1 MYAIFCGV
9 HIVVLAGVA
18 ILFLMCIRNTTS
30 PAKLSFMLTCF
41 SLFILIF
48 GMYLEMLDSDTTQE
62 AILALKMQYIGMY
75 PFSLSL
81 LYFTSS
87 MGGFR
92 VPKPMWITLGVLDS
106 ASFIAMQTTATT
118 PEKSH
123 GLFYSSMKIEY
134 DGIYSRINVG
144 KGPFWF
150 ITYSV
155 ILFIIIFIIVNL
167 IQALRKTGNRIQHR
181 RIALILGGISAMGIE
196 LVMKW
201 CGLFGSYNPFAFGA
215 FVLVFCM
222 YESMIRYGYFASVV
236 SAPANVLDS
245 GDEGVVMLDEHGGLI
260 YMNAT
265 AKRILPELSEM
276 KTASSHAILKEALS
290 GEVSTVSIGG
300 SVYELRAE
308 RIQEFSSPCGYVIW
322 LINMTKYQQRLDE
335 INAANAAKSEF
346 LARMSHEIRTPIN
359 TMLGLNEMVM
369 RTSSNPEVQEYSA
382 DIADAGGMLLT
393 LINEILDISKAESGM
408 LTVERTEYDTLTL
421 FREIRLLVVQK
432 AEEKGLELDFRIS
445 PELPRRLTGDPA
457 RIKQMAVNLLTNA
470 VKYTQTGFVR
480 LTAEMDGG
488 AMVLTIADSGCGI
501 APEKL
506 PLIFNNFERIG
517 AVGDGVGLGLP
528 ITKNIVEIMGGS
540 ITAESTPGIGSTF
553 TLKIPQDTADAAP
566 MGEFTPEL
574 PVRAPVIKQHFTC
587 PGVRILAVDDNRYNR
602 VVIEKL
608 LRRTRAAVTTAE
620 SGSEMLLLTREQ
632 RFDLIMLDAMM
643 PGMSGAEALRQLRS
657 DPEGLCRDVPVAV
670 LTADAVVGARE
681 RYLAEGFDEYL
692 SKPIISEELEQM
704 LIRLIPGEMSAG
716 ETAAP
721 EAPQVSDADG
731 STILNIA
738 KGLEYS
744 DNDLDFY
751 RELLQIFTDEAP
763 KSLERLSQ
771 ALSDGDLEL
780 YTTLVHG
787 LKNNA
792 RGIGADAAGELCYE
806 AEQAARAGNA
816 GPLPELQGR
825 ITSAITEAAEEAER
839 LSGLSGLPGLAAPE
853 AIPQ

>member
-1 MYAIFCGV
+1 MYALFCGV
-9 HIVVLAGVA
+9 HIVVLVGLAA
-18 ILFLMCIRNTTS
+18 LFLLCVKNTTS

-87 MGGFR
+87 MGGFK
-92 VPKPMWITLGVLDS
+92 VPKPMWITLGVLDL
-106 ASFIAMQTTATT
+106 ASFIAMQTTGTT
-118 PEKSH
+118 PDNNH
-123 GLFYSSMKIEY
+123 GLFYSSMRIES
-134 DGIYSRINVG
+134 DGIYSRIEIG

-150 ITYSV
+150 VTYAVLLFV
-155 ILFIIIFIIVNL
+155 IVYILINL
-167 IQALRKTGNRIQHR
+167 ILALRKTANAIQRR
-181 RIALILGGISAMGIE
+181 RIAIILGGITAMGIE
-196 LVMKW
+196 LIMKW

-215 FVLVFCM
+215 FVLVLCM

-245 GDEGVVMLDEHGGLI
+245 GDEGVIMLDEHGGLI

-265 AKRILPELSEM
+265 AKRIIPELSEM
-276 KTASSHAILKEALS
+276 KNPSGHDVIKEALS
-290 GEVSTVSIGG
+290 RDSSTVSIGG

-408 LTVERTEYDTLTL
+408 LTVERAEYDTLTL

-445 PELPRRLTGDPA
+445 PELPRRLIGDPA

-470 VKYTQTGFVR
+470 VKYTRTGFVR
-480 LTAEMDGG
+480 LTAVMDGG
-488 AMVLTIADSGCGI
+488 TMTLTISDSGCGI
-501 APEKL
+501 PVEKL

-540 ITAESTPGIGSTF
+540 IKAESTPGAGSTF
-553 TLKIPQDTADAAP
+553 TLTIPQDIADAAP

-574 PVRAPVIKQHFTC
+574 PARPQADRQHFVC
-587 PGVRILAVDDNRYNR
+587 PDARILAVDDNRYNR
-602 VVIEKL
+602 VVIDKL
-608 LRRTRAAVTTAE
+608 LRRTQAKVTTAE
-620 SGSEMLLLTREQ
+620 SGDEMLLLAREQ

-643 PGMSGAEALRQLRS
+643 PGMSGIEALKKLRS
-657 DPEGLCRDVPVAV
+657 DPEGLCRDIPVAV
-670 LTADAVVGARE
+670 LTADAIVGARE
-681 RYLAEGFDEYL
+681 HYLNEGFDDYL

-704 LIRLIPGEMSAG
+704 LMRLIPGKMSTDEPAG
-716 ETAAP
+716 TAPQPAAP
-721 EAPQVSDADG
+721 GG
-731 STILNIA
+731 SSLLNVQ

-744 DNDLDFY
+744 DNDPEFY
-751 RELLQIFTDEAP
+751 KELLQIFTDEAP
-763 KSLERLSQ
+763 KALERLSA
-771 ALSDGDLEL
+771 ALSGNDLEL

-792 RGIGADAAGELCYE
+792 RGIGADAAGELCFQ
-806 AEQAARAGNA
+806 AEQTARSGNA
-816 GPLPELQGR
+816 EPLPELQRR
-825 ITSAITEAAEEAER
+825 ITAAITEAAAEAER
-839 LSGLSGLPGLAAPE
+839 LSDLE
-853 AIPQ
+853 TIPQ